1 MSREISLIWEIPVYW
16 NFPTKWIDDGGK
28 SFTMVFTVGNPGP
41 LDSWN
46 TIKGNFTL
54 VSVPLPPPFSPP
66 STNPIGY
73 WKMDDGS
80 GNLASDASGNGSDAG
95 VNGAVWASGISG
107 KGLSFDGVDDYVE
120 IPSSLWNPAQGTVAF
135 WTLIWDFSMANNFF
149 GHTTQPPF
157 GNRIQLY
164 TDEGSQSLNL
174 GLGNADERHMGITP
188 LQPDQWHH
196 LALTWDGTQYRV
208 YVDGQESASGS
219 YTRLTQLDS
228 VADIGNLGR
237 GTKRDGES
245 MNGVMDEVR
254 VYNRTLSG
262 SEIAELAQVDH
273 VPPVNE
279 APKVN
284 AGGDQTITL
293 LSAASLNGVV
303 TDDGLPNPPAATT
316 TTWSIVGGP
325 GSVTF
330 GDPGAPVTTARFSHP
345 GKYALTL
352 TADDGQ
358 FFVSDDITVTVVV
371 YGDSNQDG
379 QLSAEDIHLAPDWLF
394 GHSPIPPTGSA
405 SHVAAD
411 VNNNGVIDGDDV
423 MLMIDRLL
431 EK

>member
-1 MSREISLIWEIPVYW
+1 MAP
-16 NFPTKWIDDGGK
+16 PGID
-28 SFTMVFTVGNPGP
+28 
-41 LDSWN
+41 
-46 TIKGNFTL
+46 
-54 VSVPLPPPFSPP
+54 
-66 STNPIGY
+66 
-73 WKMDDGS
+73 
-80 GNLASDASGNGSDAG
+80 
-95 VNGAVWASGISG
+95 
-107 KGLSFDGVDDYVE
+107 
-120 IPSSLWNPAQGTVAF
+120 
-135 WTLIWDFSMANNFF
+135 
-149 GHTTQPPF
+149 
-157 GNRIQLY
+157 
-164 TDEGSQSLNL
+164 L
-174 GLGNADERHMGITP
+174 G
-188 LQPDQWHH
+188 
-196 LALTWDGTQYRV
+196 GTQYRV

-219 YTRLTQLDS
+219 YTGLTQLDS

-254 VYNRTLSG
+254 VYNRPLSG

-316 TTWSIVGGP
+316 TTWSMVGGP

-330 GDPGAPVTTARFSHP
+330 GDPGAPVTTASFSHP

-379 QLSAEDIHLAPDWLF
+379 QLSAEDIHLALDWLF